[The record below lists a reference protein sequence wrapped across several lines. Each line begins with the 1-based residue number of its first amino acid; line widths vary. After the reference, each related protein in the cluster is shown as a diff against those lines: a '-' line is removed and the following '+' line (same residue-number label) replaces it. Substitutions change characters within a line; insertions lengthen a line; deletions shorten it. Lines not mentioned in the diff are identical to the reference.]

1 MVPGGRRAGLPP
13 GPAGRGPRQSRRPR
27 TLQGPPEPGRGRP
40 VRGCPGAA
48 GRAAARGRRRP
59 CRGRRGRRRGG
70 RAARAGPIARAA
82 LPARAVLPTR
92 PVRAARRAQ
101 RVPSLDPTR
110 RARVGTG
117 ASRGRARRAGS

>member
-1 MVPGGRRAGLPP
+1 M
-13 GPAGRGPRQSRRPR
+13 
-27 TLQGPPEPGRGRP
+27 PGRGRP

-59 CRGRRGRRRGG
+59 CRGRRRRRRGG
-70 RAARAGPIARAA
+70 
-82 LPARAVLPTR
+82 
-92 PVRAARRAQ
+92 RAARRAQ